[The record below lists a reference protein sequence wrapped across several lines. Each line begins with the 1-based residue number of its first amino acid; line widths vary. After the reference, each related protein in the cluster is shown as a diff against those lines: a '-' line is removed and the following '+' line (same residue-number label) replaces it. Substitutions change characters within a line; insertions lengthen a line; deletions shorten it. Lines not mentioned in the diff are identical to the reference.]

1 MPFCMGD
8 TIHSISASILFHGT
22 KMIQVRVLSLERSVH
37 LQPIETSNSKR
48 HPDHW
53 WPLMTT
59 DDHWWPLG
67 RWQLWSSPLL
77 HHWFKEVQCQMPSCY
92 LFTGADHGTEANEIA
107 SNSQIC
113 HQLSGIAGWPWHLL
127 CFLWITG
134 YCRILQDIAG
144 LLSFIAT
151 LLILLLPDPPGF
163 PKMCQRRPSWNDL
176 INVEGTCEQGSLG
189 TLSPSKT
196 SSWSLGSLCQ
206 ATRGLKIGQL

>member
-134 YCRILQDIAG
+134 YCRILQDYWASSLLYWYYSYPTHLAFLKCARGDRHETIWSTWRELVSRDPWG
-144 LLSFIAT
+144 LCL
-151 LLILLLPDPPGF
+151 
-163 PKMCQRRPSWNDL
+163 
-176 INVEGTCEQGSLG
+176 
-189 TLSPSKT
+189 
-196 SSWSLGSLCQ
+196 Q
-206 ATRGLKIGQL
+206 AKHLHGL